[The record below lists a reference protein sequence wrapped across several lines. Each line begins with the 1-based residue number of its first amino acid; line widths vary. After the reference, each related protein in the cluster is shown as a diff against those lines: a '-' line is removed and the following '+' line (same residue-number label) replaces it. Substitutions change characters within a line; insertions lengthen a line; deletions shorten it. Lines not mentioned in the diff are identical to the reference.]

1 MFILYSFHSIEQ
13 RMWAAMESAR
23 PTVFVN
29 NNDEGRDR
37 VLKGKR
43 QYAYLME
50 STMLEYFTER
60 YCDLVQ
66 IGPYKFLFIR
76 YRLDLPISI

>member
-1 MFILYSFHSIEQ
+1 
-13 RMWAAMESAR
+13 MWAAMESAR

-66 IGPYKFLFIR
+66 IGQYTFLFIDISR
-76 YRLDLPISI
+76 YGNSNLNLNYEFYFISF

>member
-1 MFILYSFHSIEQ
+1 
-13 RMWAAMESAR
+13 MWSAMESAR
-23 PTVFVN
+23 PSVFVS

-60 YCDLVQ
+60 YCDLTQ
-66 IGPYKFLFIR
+66 IGKFLKKSLSSFKRIFGKKV
-76 YRLDLPISI
+76 LCS

>member
-1 MFILYSFHSIEQ
+1 
-13 RMWAAMESAR
+13 MWAAMESSR

-50 STMLEYFTER
+50 STMLEFFTER

-66 IGPYKFLFIR
+66 IGQYYTFLFIDIYSSR
-76 YRLDLPISI
+76 FANSNLNLNYESHSQC

>member
-1 MFILYSFHSIEQ
+1 
-13 RMWAAMESAR
+13 MWAAMESSR

-66 IGPYKFLFIR
+66 IGQNIFLFI
-76 YRLDLPISI
+76 DISSFSNSNLNLNYKFYFISF

>member
-1 MFILYSFHSIEQ
+1 
-13 RMWAAMESAR
+13 MWAAMESTR
-23 PTVFVN
+23 PSVFVQ
-29 NNDEGRDR
+29 NNDAGRDR

-60 YCDLVQ
+60 YCELTQ
-66 IGPYKFLFIR
+66 IGK
-76 YRLDLPISI
+76 